1 MKRKNKRTQ
10 HYSLL
15 FPDAV
20 LLGSSCGSC
29 GAGFTCGGGAMDDMT
44 GALLPP
50 PQLLLML
57 VMVLTQALAGSAVG
71 RLSACWNGIISSC
84 RKIMLLLVRTQ
95 SVHTY
100 SYSRTDTVKK
110 KKKKK
115 KKKKGAAGK
124 TAYK

>member
-1 MKRKNKRTQ
+1 
-10 HYSLL
+10 
-15 FPDAV
+15 
-20 LLGSSCGSC
+20 
-29 GAGFTCGGGAMDDMT
+29 MDDMT

-115 KKKKGAAGK
+115 KLAKQHTSRPCGEVGERRACCWPPPPKGS
-124 TAYK
+124 